1 MKNLTKSLL
10 TFVAIL
16 FASVSMAQITSSS
29 MNGRVTDELGPVMGA
44 TVVATHTPSGTN
56 YGTTTNMEGRYTLPG
71 MRVGGPYTV
80 KVSYLGY
87 GENVTSNIMIN
98 LGASYVHNV
107 VLTEDNVSLDEVVI
121 SSKRSKFSADKTGA
135 TTNISNADLTIMPTV
150 SRSIT
155 DIARQSP
162 YANGMSIAGGD
173 GRSTNFT
180 VDGANFN
187 NNFGL
192 SSSLPGGGSPISI
205 DAIEEVQVVIAPFDV
220 RQTNFIGG
228 GINAIT
234 KSGTNKFKGSA
245 YTYFNNQDMRGNR
258 IDDVDFGVRPEESTT
273 TYGMTLGGPIIKDKL
288 FFFVNAEAIDR
299 PGQVVLWRPSEDGV
313 ANLDLMLSRTSTADM
328 DLVSNHLR
336 DNYGYETG
344 SYTDFPGDETNRK
357 LLVRLDW
364 NINDAHKL
372 SMRYNYT
379 KNQGWNPTN
388 GNSNDAGFRNRN
400 MNRISENSMAF
411 SNSIYSTDNIVSTV
425 SFDLNSRFSDKLSN
439 QFLATYSQIKD
450 ARGSESSPFPFIDIM
465 NGLDTNGNQILEP
478 YISAGYE
485 LFTWN
490 NAVNNN
496 TLTIFNNL
504 TYYADKHKIVAGV
517 SFERQLAN
525 NSFMR
530 NGRGYYRYASMED
543 FLNQAAP
550 RDFALTYG
558 YDGELNPAAEV
569 AFNQLG
575 IYAQDDWDVNEN
587 FKLSYGI
594 RADYLRYDDN
604 ILTNNSI
611 LDLDFGG
618 TKIDTGV
625 WPEANVLF
633 SPRVGFAWD
642 INGDKTMKLRG
653 GTGIFTGRLPLV
665 FFTNMPTNSGM
676 VQGSYAAVT
685 RYNADGSVSSVDPA
699 LAGLAGPIITDPNEM
714 ISRLGLP
721 NTITPEDG
729 VLPRDINSVDPN
741 FKMPQVWKT
750 SVALD
755 YQVPVDFPFFVTV
768 EGIVN
773 RNLNGVMLKN
783 LNLEQPDE
791 TWERFSGPD
800 NRYIYPSSADI
811 EYTSRDA
818 FVLSNNSEGW
828 GAIGNITVN
837 AEPVEDLKLMAAY
850 TYTESQE
857 LSGMPGSSARSAYNG
872 LISINGPHL
881 PNLERSQF
889 VVPSKV
895 IASASYKIPWATE
908 KLKSSTLINV
918 FYSGSAAYTY
928 SYTYSNDMN
937 NDGIFTDLIYIPSGR
952 GDINF
957 ISQADEDAFF
967 NFMEQDSYLKAN
979 KGSYAGANA
988 ATAPWVHNFD
998 LRILREYYIKAGET
1012 NNTLQFSFDI
1022 INVGNLL
1029 NSTWGVTQSN
1039 AVSNRGQILRYEGTD
1054 TNNEPTFSFNK
1065 VGGDYITDTFDY
1077 NFNFNQT
1084 WRLQGG
1090 GGVICF

>member
-1 MKNLTKSLL
+1 MKKITKFLL

-16 FASVSMAQITSSS
+16 FASVSIAQITSSS
-29 MNGRVTDELGPVMGA
+29 MNGRVADESGPIMGA
-44 TVVATHTPSGTN
+44 SVLATHTPSGTT
-56 YGTTTNMEGRYTLPG
+56 YGTTTNMEGRYNLPG
-71 MRVGGPYTV
+71 MRVGGPYSV

-87 GENVTSNIMIN
+87 GENVTFNIMIN
-98 LGASYVHNV
+98 LGASYVHNI
-107 VLTEDNVSLDEVVI
+107 VLTEENVSLDEILI

-135 TTNISNADLTIMPTV
+135 TTNISNADLAIMPTV

-155 DIARQSP
+155 DIARLSP

-205 DAIEEVQVVIAPFDV
+205 DAIEEIQVVIAPFDV

-258 IDDVDFGVRPEESTT
+258 VGDVDFGVRPEESST
-273 TYGMTLGGPIIKDKL
+273 TYGMTFGGPIIKDKL
-288 FFFVNAEAIDR
+288 FFFVNLEAIDK
-299 PGQVVLWRPSEDGV
+299 PGQVVLWRASEDGV
-313 ANLDLMLSRTSTADM
+313 ANLDLLQSRASTADM
-328 DLVSNHLR
+328 DRVRNHLR

-400 MNRISENSMAF
+400 MDRISENSMAF
-411 SNSIYSTDNIVSTV
+411 SNSIYSTDNIVNTV

-450 ARGSESSPFPFIDIM
+450 ARGSTSSPFPFIDIM
-465 NGLDTNGNQILEP
+465 NGVTPTGGQILEP

-496 TLTIFNNL
+496 TLTVFNNL
-504 TYYADKHKIVAGV
+504 TYYADNHKIVAGV
-517 SFERQLAN
+517 SFERQFAN

-530 NGRGYYRYASMED
+530 NGRGYYRYASIDD

-558 YDGELNPAAEV
+558 YDGEVNPTAEV

-575 IYAQDDWDVNEN
+575 IYAQDDWDINKN

-618 TKIDTGV
+618 TSIDTGV

-653 GTGIFTGRLPLV
+653 GTGVFTGRLPLV

-685 RYNADGSVSSVDPA
+685 R
-699 LAGLAGPIITDPNEM
+699 
-714 ISRLGLP
+714 
-721 NTITPEDG
+721 
-729 VLPRDINSVDPN
+729 
-741 FKMPQVWKT
+741 
-750 SVALD
+750 
-755 YQVPVDFPFFVTV
+755 
-768 EGIVN
+768 
-773 RNLNGVMLKN
+773 
-783 LNLEQPDE
+783 
-791 TWERFSGPD
+791 
-800 NRYIYPSSADI
+800 
-811 EYTSRDA
+811 
-818 FVLSNNSEGW
+818 
-828 GAIGNITVN
+828 
-837 AEPVEDLKLMAAY
+837 
-850 TYTESQE
+850 
-857 LSGMPGSSARSAYNG
+857 
-872 LISINGPHL
+872 
-881 PNLERSQF
+881 
-889 VVPSKV
+889 
-895 IASASYKIPWATE
+895 
-908 KLKSSTLINV
+908 
-918 FYSGSAAYTY
+918 
-928 SYTYSNDMN
+928 
-937 NDGIFTDLIYIPSGR
+937 
-952 GDINF
+952 
-957 ISQADEDAFF
+957 
-967 NFMEQDSYLKAN
+967 
-979 KGSYAGANA
+979 
-988 ATAPWVHNFD
+988 
-998 LRILREYYIKAGET
+998 
-1012 NNTLQFSFDI
+1012 
-1022 INVGNLL
+1022 
-1029 NSTWGVTQSN
+1029 
-1039 AVSNRGQILRYEGTD
+1039 
-1054 TNNEPTFSFNK
+1054 
-1065 VGGDYITDTFDY
+1065 
-1077 NFNFNQT
+1077 
-1084 WRLQGG
+1084 
-1090 GGVICF
+1090 

>member
-1 MKNLTKSLL
+1 MKKSIQFLL
-10 TFVAIL
+10 MTVML
-16 FASVSMAQITSSS
+16 LLSTVTMSQITSSS
-29 MNGRVTDELGPVMGA
+29 MNGRVTDDLGTVMGA
-44 TVVATHTPSGTN
+44 SVVATHTPSGTK
-56 YGTTTNMEGRYTLPG
+56 YGTTTNDEGRYNLPG
-71 MRVGGPYTV
+71 MRVGGPYSV

-87 GENVTSNIMIN
+87 GENVTYNIMIN
-98 LGASYVHNV
+98 LGASFVHNV
-107 VLTEDNVSLDEVVI
+107 VLTEDNVSLDEIVI
-121 SSKRSKFSADKTGA
+121 SAKGTKFSADKTGA
-135 TTNISNADLTIMPTV
+135 TTNISNQDMAIMPTV
-150 SRSIT
+150 TRSIT
-155 DIARQSP
+155 DMARLSP

-234 KSGTNKFKGSA
+234 KSGNNTFKGSA

-258 IDDVDFGVRPEESTT
+258 VDDVDFGVRPEESTT
-273 TYGMTLGGPIIKDKL
+273 TYGITLGGPIIKDKL
-288 FFFVNAEAIDR
+288 FFFVNAEGIDQ
-299 PGQVVLWRPSEDGV
+299 PNQVVLWRASQNGV
-313 ANLDLMLSRTSTADM
+313 ANLDLLESRTSIADM
-328 DLVSNHLR
+328 ERVRDHLQE
-336 DNYGYETG
+336 NYGYDTG
-344 SYTDFPGDETNRK
+344 SFTDFPGDETNRK

-364 NINDAHKL
+364 NINDMHKL

-388 GNSNDAGFRNRN
+388 GNSNDAGFRNRS

-411 SNSIYSTDNIVSTV
+411 SNSIYSSDNIVNTV
-425 SFDLNSRFSDKLSN
+425 SFDLNSRFSDKISN
-439 QFLATYSQIKD
+439 QFLATYSEIKD
-450 ARGSESSPFPFIDIM
+450 ARGSSSSPFPFIDIM
-465 NGLDTNGNQILEP
+465 NGVTPTGEQILEP

-496 TLTIFNNL
+496 TLTLFNNL
-504 TYYADKHKIVAGV
+504 TYYGDNHTIVAGV

-530 NGRGYYRYASMED
+530 NGRGYYRYASIDD

-558 YDGELNPAAEV
+558 YDGEVNPTAEV

-575 IYAQDDWDVNEN
+575 VYAQDDWDVSDN

-611 LDLDFGG
+611 LDLDYGG
-618 TKIDTGV
+618 TRIDTGV

-642 INGDKTMKLRG
+642 VKGDKSMKIRG
-653 GTGIFTGRLPLV
+653 GTGVFTGRLPLV

-685 RYNADGSVSSVDPA
+685 TYNGDGSVRNADPA
-699 LAGLAGPIITDPNEM
+699 LASLAGPMITDVNEM
-714 ISRLGLP
+714 INRLGLP
-721 NTITPEDG
+721 NTITPDQG
-729 VLPRDINSVDPN
+729 VLPRDVNAVAPD
-741 FKMPQVWKT
+741 FKMPQVWK
-750 SVALD
+750 SSIALD
-755 YQVPVDFPFFVTV
+755 YEIPVKFPFYLTV

-773 RNLNGVMLKN
+773 RNINGVMLKN
-783 LNLEQPDE
+783 LNLKQPDAS
-791 TWERFSGPD
+791 WERFSGSD
-800 NRYIYPSSADI
+800 DRYIYPNESDI
-811 EYTSRDA
+811 AYTSRDA

-828 GAIGNITVN
+828 GAISNITLN

-850 TYTESQE
+850 TYTQSQE

-872 LISINGPHL
+872 LVAVNGPHL
-881 PNLERSQF
+881 PDLERSQF
-889 VVPSKV
+889 VVPSRV
-895 IASASYKIPWATE
+895 IASANYKIPWASKE
-908 KLKSSTLINV
+908 LKSSTLFNI

-937 NDGIFTDLIYIPSGR
+937 NDGIATDLIYIPSGR

-957 ISQADEDAFF
+957 VSQADEDAFF

-979 KGSYAGANA
+979 KGQYAGANA
-988 ATAPWVHNFD
+988 AAAPWVHNFD
-998 LRILREYYIKAGET
+998 LRILREYYIKAGEST
-1012 NNTLQFSFDI
+1012 NTLQFSFDI
-1022 INVGNLL
+1022 QNVGNIF

-1039 AVSNRGQILRYEGTD
+1039 RVSDRGQILRYEGTN
-1054 TNNEPTFSFNK
+1054 TNNEPTFSFTK
-1065 VGGDYITDTFDY
+1065 IGGEFITETFDY
-1077 NFNFNQT
+1077 DFNFNQT
-1084 WRLQGG
+1084 WRLQA
-1090 GGVICF
+1090 GVKYSF

>member
-1 MKNLTKSLL
+1 MKRIIQFLL
-10 TFVAIL
+10 MPLALLLSTVIT
-16 FASVSMAQITSSS
+16 AQITSSS
-29 MNGRVTDELGPVMGA
+29 MNGRVTDDLGTVMGA
-44 TVVATHTPSGTN
+44 SVVATHTPSGTN
-56 YGTTTNMEGRYTLPG
+56 YGTTTNEEGRYNLPG
-71 MRVGGPYTV
+71 MRVGGPYSV
-80 KVSYLGY
+80 KVSFLGY
-87 GENVTSNIMIN
+87 GENVTYNIMIN

-107 VLTEDNVSLDEVVI
+107 VLTEENVSLDEIVI

-155 DIARQSP
+155 DIARLSP

-205 DAIEEVQVVIAPFDV
+205 DAIEEIQVVIAPFDV

-245 YTYFNNQDMRGNR
+245 YTYFTNQDMRGNR
-258 IDDVDFGVRPEESTT
+258 VDDVDFGVRPEESTT

-288 FFFVNAEAIDR
+288 FFFLNAEAIDR
-299 PGQVVLWRPSEDGV
+299 PNQVVLWRASEDGV
-313 ANLDLMLSRTSTADM
+313 ANLDLLQSRASIADM
-328 DLVSNHLR
+328 DRVRTHLK

-372 SMRYNYT
+372 SMRYNHT

-388 GNSNDAGFRNRN
+388 GNSNDAGFRNRS

-411 SNSIYSTDNIVSTV
+411 SNSIYSSDNIVNTV

-450 ARGSESSPFPFIDIM
+450 SRGSESSPFPFIDIM
-465 NGLDTNGNQILEP
+465 NGVTPEGNQILEP

-496 TLTIFNNL
+496 TLTLFNNL
-504 TYYADKHKIVAGV
+504 TYYSDNHKIVAGV

-530 NGRGYYRYASMED
+530 NGRGYYRYASIDD

-558 YDGELNPAAEV
+558 YDGEQNPTAEV

-575 IYAQDDWDVNEN
+575 VYAQDDWDINEN

-604 ILTNNSI
+604 LIGNNAIS
-611 LDLDFGG
+611 DLDFGG
-618 TKIDTGV
+618 NKIDVGV
-625 WPEANVLF
+625 WPEPNVLF

-642 INGDKTMKLRG
+642 VKGDKSMKLRG
-653 GTGIFTGRLPLV
+653 GTGVFTGRLPLV
-665 FFTNMPTNSGM
+665 FFTNMPTASGM

-685 RYNADGSVSSVDPA
+685 RYNGDGSVRSADPA
-699 LAGLAGPIITDPNEM
+699 LAGLAGPIITDVDEM
-714 ISRLGLP
+714 IQRLGLP

-741 FKMPQVWKT
+741 FKMPQVWK
-750 SVALD
+750 SSLALD
-755 YQVPVDFPFFVTV
+755 YQVPASFPFFVTV
-768 EGIVN
+768 EGIVTKN
-773 RNLNGVMLKN
+773 INGVMLKN
-783 LNLEQPDE
+783 YNLQQPDE
-791 TWERFSGPD
+791 TWERFAGPD
-800 NRYIYPSSADI
+800 NRYIYPDEDDI
-811 EYTSRDA
+811 AYTSKDA
-818 FVLSNNSEGW
+818 FVLSNNNEGW

-837 AEPVEDLKLMAAY
+837 AEPIKDLKLLAAY

-857 LSGMPGSSARSAYNG
+857 ISGMPGSSARSAYNG
-872 LISINGPHL
+872 LVSVNGPHL

-895 IASASYKIPWATE
+895 IGSVSYKIPWATE
-908 KLKSSTLINV
+908 KLKSSTLINI

-957 ISQADEDAFF
+957 ISPADEDAFF

-979 KGSYAGANA
+979 KGKYAGANEA
-988 ATAPWVHNFD
+988 AAPWVHNFD

-1012 NNTLQFSFDI
+1012 KNTLQLSFDI

-1039 AVSNRGQILRYEGTD
+1039 RVSDRGQILRYEGVD
-1054 TNNEPTFSFNK
+1054 ASNEPTFSFTK
-1065 VGGDYITDTFDY
+1065 VGGEFITDTFDY
-1077 NFNFNQT
+1077 DFNFNQT
-1084 WRLQGG
+1084 WRLQA
-1090 GGVICF
+1090 GVKYSF

>member
-1 MKNLTKSLL
+1 MKTLTKFLL
-10 TFVAIL
+10 TMSVIL

-29 MNGRVTDELGPVMGA
+29 MNGRVTDAEGA
-44 TVVATHTPSGTN
+44 VFGASVLATHTPSGTT
-56 YGTTTNMEGRYTLPG
+56 YGTTSNTEGRYSLPG
-71 MRVGGPYTV
+71 MRVGGPYSV

-87 GENVTSNIMIN
+87 GENVTYNIMIN
-98 LGASYVHNV
+98 LGASYIHNV
-107 VLTEDNVSLDEVVI
+107 VLTDDNVSLDEVVI
-121 SSKRSKFSADKTGA
+121 TSKRSKFAADKTGA
-135 TTNISNADLTIMPTV
+135 TTNISNAELSIMPTV

-155 DIARQSP
+155 DIARISP

-192 SSSLPGGGSPISI
+192 SSSLPAGGSPISI
-205 DAIEEVQVVIAPFDV
+205 DAIEEIQVVIAPFDV

-258 IDDVDFGVRPEESTT
+258 VDDVDFGVRPEESTT
-273 TYGMTLGGPIIKDKL
+273 TRGLTFGGPIIKDKL
-288 FFFVNAEAIDR
+288 FFFLNAEAIDK
-299 PGQVVLWRPSEDGV
+299 PGQVVLWRASEDGV
-313 ANLDLMLSRTSTADM
+313 ANLDLMQSRTSIADM
-328 DLVSNHLR
+328 QRVRDHLK

-344 SYTDFPGDETNRK
+344 SYTDFPGDETNEK

-372 SMRYNYT
+372 SMRYNYA
-379 KNQGWNPTN
+379 KNQGWNQTN
-388 GNSNDAGFRNRN
+388 GNSNNAGSRNRS

-411 SNSIYSTDNIVSTV
+411 SNSIYSMDNIVNTISL
-425 SFDLNSRFSDKLSN
+425 DLNSRISDKISN

-450 ARGSESSPFPFIDIM
+450 ARGSDSSPFPFIDIM
-465 NGLDTNGNQILEP
+465 NGVTSTGQQIDEP

-496 TLTIFNNL
+496 TLNVFNNL
-504 TYYADKHKIVAGV
+504 TYYADNHKIVAGV

-530 NGRGYYRYASMED
+530 NGRGYYRYSSIDD

-550 RDFALTYG
+550 IDFALTYG
-558 YDGELNPAAEV
+558 YDGELNPTAEV
-569 AFNQLG
+569 AFNQIGL
-575 IYAQDDWDVNEN
+575 YAQDDWDVNEN

-604 ILTNNSI
+604 ILTNNSV

-618 TKIDTGV
+618 TNIDTGV
-625 WPEANVLF
+625 WPEANILF

-642 INGDKTMKLRG
+642 VNGNKTMKLRG

-685 RYNADGSVSSVDPA
+685 RYNADGSVRSADAA
-699 LAGLAGPIITDPNEM
+699 LAGLAGPIITDVDEM
-714 ISRLGLP
+714 IQRLGLP

-729 VLPRDINSVDPN
+729 VLPRDINGVDPN

-750 SVALD
+750 SLALD
-755 YQVPVDFPFFVTV
+755 YEVPVDFPLFVTV
-768 EGIVN
+768 EGIVTKN
-773 RNLNGVMLKN
+773 INGVMLKN
-783 LNLEQPDE
+783 INLEQPDA

-800 NRYIYPSSADI
+800 NRYMYPDEADI
-811 EYTSRDA
+811 TYTTKDA

-837 AEPVEDLKLMAAY
+837 AEPLEDLKLMAAY

-872 LISINGPHL
+872 LISVNGPHI

-889 VVPSKV
+889 VVPNKV
-895 IASASYKIPWATE
+895 IASVSYKIPWATE
-908 KLKSSTLINV
+908 KFKSSTLVNL
-918 FYSGSAAYTY
+918 FYSGSNAYTY

-937 NDGIFTDLIYIPSGR
+937 NDSFATDLIYIPSGR

-957 ISQADEDAFF
+957 ISQADENAFF
-967 NFMEQDSYLKAN
+967 NFMEQDSYLQAN
-979 KGSYAGANA
+979 KGGYAGANA
-988 ATAPWVHNFD
+988 AVAPWVHNFD
-998 LRILREYYIKAGET
+998 FRLLREYYIEAGET
-1012 NNTLQFSFDI
+1012 PNTLQFSLDI

-1029 NSTWGVTQSN
+1029 KSTWGVTQSN
-1039 AVSNRGQILRYEGTD
+1039 RVSNRGQVLKYEGPD
-1054 TNNEPTFSFNK
+1054 ANNEPTFSFPQI
-1065 VGGDYITDTFDY
+1065 GGEYLTETFDY
-1077 NFNFNQT
+1077 DFNFNQT
-1084 WRLQGG
+1084 WRLQV
-1090 GGVICF
+1090 GVKYSF

>member
-1084 WRLQGG
+1084 WRLQV
-1090 GGVICF
+1090 GVKYSF

>member
-1 MKNLTKSLL
+1 MKKITKFLL
-10 TFVAIL
+10 TISVVL

-29 MNGRVTDELGPVMGA
+29 MNGRVTDAEGPVFGA
-44 TVVATHTPSGTN
+44 SVLATHTPSGTT
-56 YGTTTNMEGRYTLPG
+56 YGTTTNMEGRYNLPG
-71 MRVGGPYTV
+71 MRVGGPYSI
-80 KVSYLGY
+80 KVAYLGY
-87 GENVTSNIMIN
+87 GENIIYNVRIN
-98 LGASYVHNV
+98 LGASFVHNV
-107 VLTEDNVSLDEVVI
+107 VLTDDNVSLDEVVI
-121 SSKRSKFSADKTGA
+121 TSKRSNFSADKTGA
-135 TTNISNADLTIMPTV
+135 TTNISNAELSIMPTV

-155 DIARQSP
+155 DIARLSP

-234 KSGTNKFKGSA
+234 KSGNNKFKGSV
-245 YTYFNNQDMRGNR
+245 YTYFNNQDTRGNR

-273 TYGMTLGGPIIKDKL
+273 TYGMTFGGPIIKDKL
-288 FFFVNAEAIDR
+288 FFFLNAEAIDK
-299 PGQVVLWRPSEDGV
+299 PGQVVLWRASEDGV
-313 ANLDLMLSRTSTADM
+313 ANLDLLNSRTSTADM
-328 DLVSNHLR
+328 DRVRNHLKE
-336 DNYGYETG
+336 NYGYETG

-372 SMRYNYT
+372 SMRYNYA

-388 GNSNDAGFRNRN
+388 GNSNDAGFRNRS
-400 MNRISENSMAF
+400 MDRISENSMAF
-411 SNSIYSTDNIVSTV
+411 SNSIYSSDNNVSTV

-450 ARGSESSPFPFIDIM
+450 ERGSTSSPFPFIDIM
-465 NGLDTNGNQILEP
+465 NGVTPSGEQIIEP

-504 TYYADKHKIVAGV
+504 TYYSDNHKIVAGV
-517 SFERQLAN
+517 SFERQIAN

-530 NGRGYYRYASMED
+530 NGRGYYRYASIDD
-543 FLNQAAP
+543 FLSQAAP

-558 YDGELNPAAEV
+558 YDGELNPTAEV

-575 IYAQDDWDVNEN
+575 IYAQDDWDINEN

-604 ILTNNSI
+604 ALTNNSI

-618 TKIDTGV
+618 TSIDTGV

-633 SPRVGFAWD
+633 SPRAGFAWD
-642 INGDKTMKLRG
+642 VNGDKTMKLRG

-685 RYNADGSVSSVDPA
+685 RYNDDGSVRSADSA
-699 LAGLAGPIITDPNEM
+699 LAGLAGPIITDVDEM
-714 ISRLGLP
+714 VQRLGLK

-729 VLPRDINSVDPN
+729 VLPRDINAVDPN

-750 SVALD
+750 SLALD
-755 YQVPVDFPFFVTV
+755 YEVPVNFPLFVTV
-768 EGIVN
+768 EGIAT
-773 RNLNGVMLKN
+773 RNINGVMLKN
-783 LNLEQPDE
+783 LNLEQPDA
-791 TWERFSGPD
+791 TWERFSGSD
-800 NRYIYPSSADI
+800 NRYMYPDEADI
-811 EYTSRDA
+811 AYSSKDA
-818 FVLSNNSEGW
+818 YVLSNNSEGW
-828 GAIGNITVN
+828 GAISNITVN
-837 AEPVEDLKLMAAY
+837 AEPIEDLKLMAAY

-857 LSGMPGSSARSAYNG
+857 ISGMPGSSARSAYNG
-872 LISINGPHL
+872 LVSINGPHA

-908 KLKSSTLINV
+908 KFKSSTLINL
-918 FYSGSAAYTY
+918 FYSGSAAYAY

-937 NDGIFTDLIYIPSGR
+937 NDGIATDLIYIPSGR
-952 GDINF
+952 GDVNF
-957 ISQADEDAFF
+957 KTQADEDAFF

-979 KGSYAGANA
+979 KGGYAGANA
-988 ATAPWVHNFD
+988 AAAPWVHNFD

-1012 NNTLQFSFDI
+1012 KNTLQFSFDV
-1022 INVGNLL
+1022 INVGNLI
-1029 NSTWGVTQSN
+1029 NTTWGVTQSN
-1039 AVSNRGQILRYEGTD
+1039 RVSNRGQILKYEGKNA
-1054 TNNEPTFSFNK
+1054 NNEPTFSFTK
-1065 VGGDYITDTFDY
+1065 VGDEYVTETFDY
-1077 NFNFNQT
+1077 DFNFNQA
-1084 WRLQGG
+1084 WRLQV
-1090 GGVICF
+1090 GVKYSF

>member
-1022 INVGNLL
+1022 MNVGNLL

-1084 WRLQGG
+1084 WRLQV
-1090 GGVICF
+1090 GVKYSF

>member
-1 MKNLTKSLL
+1 MKNLTKFLL
-10 TFVAIL
+10 TFVATL
-16 FASVSMAQITSSS
+16 FVSVSMAQITSSS

-121 SSKRSKFSADKTGA
+121 SSKRSKFSVDKTGA

-611 LDLDFGG
+611 LDLDFDG

-967 NFMEQDSYLKAN
+967 NFMEQDSYLSAN
-979 KGSYAGANA
+979 KGQYAGANA

-998 LRILREYYIKAGET
+998 LRILREYYIKAGKT

-1022 INVGNLL
+1022 MNVGNLL

-1039 AVSNRGQILRYEGTD
+1039 AVSNRGQILKYEGPNS
-1054 TNNEPTFSFNK
+1054 NNEPTFSFTK
-1065 VGGDYITDTFDY
+1065 IGGEYLTETFDN
-1077 NFNFNQT
+1077 NFNFNET
-1084 WRLQGG
+1084 WRLQV
-1090 GGVICF
+1090 GVKYSF

>member
-1 MKNLTKSLL
+1 MKTLTKFLL
-10 TFVAIL
+10 TISVIL

-29 MNGRVTDELGPVMGA
+29 MNGRVTDAEGA
-44 TVVATHTPSGTN
+44 VFGASVLATHTPSGTT
-56 YGTTTNMEGRYTLPG
+56 YGTTSNTEGRYSLPG
-71 MRVGGPYTV
+71 MRVGGPYSV

-87 GENVTSNIMIN
+87 GENVTYNIMIN
-98 LGASYVHNV
+98 LGASYIHNV
-107 VLTEDNVSLDEVVI
+107 VLTDDNVSLDEVVI
-121 SSKRSKFSADKTGA
+121 TSKRSKFAADKTGA
-135 TTNISNADLTIMPTV
+135 TTNISNAELSIMPTV

-155 DIARQSP
+155 DIARISP

-192 SSSLPGGGSPISI
+192 SSSLPAGGSPISI
-205 DAIEEVQVVIAPFDV
+205 DAIEEIQVVIAPFDV

-273 TYGMTLGGPIIKDKL
+273 TRGLTFGGPIIKDKL
-288 FFFVNAEAIDR
+288 FFFLNAEAIDK
-299 PGQVVLWRPSEDGV
+299 PGQVVLWRASEDGV
-313 ANLDLMLSRTSTADM
+313 ANLDLLSSRTSAADM
-328 DLVSNHLR
+328 DRVRNHLK

-344 SYTDFPGDETNRK
+344 SYIDFPGDETNRK

-372 SMRYNYT
+372 SMRYNYA
-379 KNQGWNPTN
+379 KNQGWNQTN
-388 GNSNDAGFRNRN
+388 GNSTDAGFRNRN

-411 SNSIYSTDNIVSTV
+411 SNSIYSMDNIVNTISL
-425 SFDLNSRFSDKLSN
+425 DLNSRISDKISN

-450 ARGSESSPFPFIDIM
+450 ARGSSSSPFPFIDIM
-465 NGLDTNGNQILEP
+465 NGVTPTGEQILEP

-496 TLTIFNNL
+496 TLTVFNNL
-504 TYYADKHKIVAGV
+504 TYYSNNHKIVAGV

-530 NGRGYYRYASMED
+530 NGRGYYRYASIDD

-558 YDGELNPAAEV
+558 YDGEVNPAAEV
-569 AFNQLG
+569 SFNQIGL
-575 IYAQDDWDVNEN
+575 YAQDDWDVNEN

-594 RADYLRYDDN
+594 RADYLRYDN
-604 ILTNNSI
+604 NVLTNSSI

-618 TKIDTGV
+618 TRVDTGV

-642 INGDKTMKLRG
+642 VNGNKTMKLRG

-685 RYNADGSVSSVDPA
+685 RYNADGSVSSADAA
-699 LAGLAGPIITDPNEM
+699 LADLAGPIITDVDEM
-714 ISRLGLP
+714 IQRLGLP

-729 VLPRDINSVDPN
+729 VLPRDINGVDPN

-750 SVALD
+750 SLALD
-755 YQVPVDFPFFVTV
+755 YEVPVDFPLFVTV
-768 EGIVN
+768 EGIVTKN
-773 RNLNGVMLKN
+773 INGVMLKN
-783 LNLEQPDE
+783 INLEQPDA
-791 TWERFSGPD
+791 TWERFSGSD
-800 NRYIYPSSADI
+800 NRYMYPDEADI
-811 EYTSRDA
+811 TYTTKDA

-837 AEPVEDLKLMAAY
+837 AEPLEDLKLMAAY

-872 LISINGPHL
+872 LISVNGPHI

-889 VVPSKV
+889 VVPNKV
-895 IASASYKIPWATE
+895 IASVSYKIPWATE
-908 KLKSSTLINV
+908 KFKSSTLVNL
-918 FYSGSAAYTY
+918 FYSGSNAYTY

-937 NDGIFTDLIYIPSGR
+937 NDSFATDLIYIPSGR

-967 NFMEQDSYLKAN
+967 NFMEQDSYLQAN
-979 KGSYAGANA
+979 KGGYAGANA
-988 ATAPWVHNFD
+988 AVAPWVHNFD
-998 LRILREYYIKAGET
+998 FRLLREYYIEAGET
-1012 NNTLQFSFDI
+1012 PNTLQFSLDI

-1029 NSTWGVTQSN
+1029 KSTWGVTQSN
-1039 AVSNRGQILRYEGTD
+1039 RVSNRGQVLKYEGSD
-1054 TNNEPTFSFNK
+1054 ANNEPTFSFPQI
-1065 VGGDYITDTFDY
+1065 GGEYLTETFDY
-1077 NFNFNQT
+1077 DFNFNQT
-1084 WRLQGG
+1084 WRLQV
-1090 GGVICF
+1090 GVKYSF